1 MKNFYAHRFSK
12 LFTSFLLLVPVP
24 YGPSHVGTSFAP
36 IPYEPM
42 AMLKMTRNS
51 LQTPT
56 VTSNSRRL
64 TGSVGLSFI
73 DVLRAL
79 VNLLPL
85 KGSRSA
91 VRHQEHRLCSHAH
104 GFSLIEVMFSLVILA
119 IGVLAL
125 TQLQLTVT
133 QGNGSTNTMAMAVSL
148 AEQKIESFK
157 SASYATIQSESPTA
171 VTASGGTYTR
181 QVIVT
186 NNQPMLNVKTVQV
199 IVSGA
204 DGQRT
209 FTVPLSTVIAQ

>member
-1 MKNFYAHRFSK
+1 MTNFYAHRFSK

-56 VTSNSRRL
+56 VTSNSRRP
-64 TGSVGLSFI
+64 VGLSFI